1 MRVLVIDDDDSLREI
16 VSSALELA
24 GYEVAQAE
32 NGLKGVELLRDARAD
47 LVITDIIMPVQ
58 EGVGTIL
65 EIRKEFPDL
74 KIIAMSG
81 GTRSGTVDYL
91 EVAEKLGA
99 TDTLSKPFR
108 QQRLLSA
115 VREALGQPENADSA
129 SKRLTLS

>member
-1 MRVLVIDDDDSLREI
+1 
-16 VSSALELA
+16 
-24 GYEVAQAE
+24 
-32 NGLKGVELLRDARAD
+32 
-47 LVITDIIMPVQ
+47 MPVQ

-99 TDTLSKPFR
+99 TDTLSKPFH

-115 VREALGQPENADSA
+115 VRTALGHVETAWLW
-129 SKRLTLS
+129 RLRRLEQNVNTKHRTTKSRR